1 MYLYS
6 KMGALFARL
15 FRKVQREIPE
25 EYGGDPHHYGGG
37 KRQTRTRTR
46 KAMHSQKSKDR
57 TRSRSKSKSRR
68 NLRYDLVAQE

>member
-25 EYGGDPHHYGGG
+25 EYGGDPHYHNGGG
-37 KRQTRTRTR
+37 RRTR
-46 KAMHSQKSKDR
+46 KATHSQKS
-57 TRSRSKSKSRR
+57 RSRDRSRR